1 MPMAH
6 TLLAIACGKEEIVS
20 EVPAPVMR
28 PPDNGIDADRPYW
41 VAFTNVT
48 GLGPVRFQRL
58 LGAFGSMQAAWNADV
73 RRLAEVLDRRILELV
88 IARRGE
94 LDPQA
99 EYASLREDAVEV
111 VTLRDEDYPDL
122 LREIG
127 GAPPVLFVR
136 GGLMASDRRAVAVVG
151 TRRLTRYGKDMAHS
165 IGRDLARAGV
175 TVVSGL
181 ARGVDGIAH
190 AAAVEAGGRT
200 IAVLGNGVK
209 RVYPPEHRG
218 LAQQIIKQGAVISD
232 FHPDAPPDG
241 PNFPARNRLISGLS
255 LGVVVIEAPHRS
267 GALIT
272 VDFAADQGREV
283 FAVPGAATSAAS
295 AGCLRILRDGARL
308 VRDADDILE
317 DLRLGE
323 APRQLDIDTPGGLD
337 ESSRRV
343 LSVLTGEPRHI
354 DEISALADVDITPLS
369 AMLMTLELQGMVRNI
384 GSQYYARSG

>member
-1 MPMAH
+1 MVEATASP
-6 TLLAIACGKEEIVS
+6 VS
-20 EVPAPVMR
+20 NQHVP
-28 PPDNGIDADRPYW
+28 DDDKPYW
-41 VAFTNVT
+41 VAFKNVS

-58 LGAFGSMQAAWNADV
+58 LDTFGSMKAAWNADTRALSV
-73 RRLAEVLDRRILELV
+73 VLDRRILELV
-88 IARRGE
+88 VAQRRSLDVVGE
-94 LDPQA
+94 FERLTG
-99 EYASLREDAVEV
+99 EGVEV
-111 VTLRDEDYPDL
+111 ITLGDDHYPDL
-122 LREIG
+122 LREIAA
-127 GAPPVLFVR
+127 APPVLFAR
-136 GGLMASDRRAVAVVG
+136 GELVPTDRRAVAVVG
-151 TRRLTRYGKDMAHS
+151 TRRLTRYGKEMSEA

-190 AAAVEAGGRT
+190 AAALEAGGRT
-200 IAVLGNGVK
+200 IAVLGNGVR

-218 LAQQIIKQGAVISD
+218 LADKIVAQGAMLSE

-255 LGVVVIEAPHRS
+255 LGVVVIEAPLRS

-272 VDFAADQGREV
+272 VDFAADQGRDV
-283 FAVPGAATSAAS
+283 FAVPGSVASAAS

-323 APRQLDIDTPGGLD
+323 APRQLAFQSVGDLD
-337 ESSRRV
+337 ETSRRV

-354 DEISALADVDITPLS
+354 DEIAALADVDIGELS
-369 AMLMTLELQGMVRNI
+369 SLLMTLELGGTVRNV
-384 GSQYYARSG
+384 GAQYYARSR

>member
-1 MPMAH
+1 VVEATASP
-6 TLLAIACGKEEIVS
+6 VS
-20 EVPAPVMR
+20 NQHVP
-28 PPDNGIDADRPYW
+28 DDDKPYW
-41 VAFTNVT
+41 VAFKNVS

-58 LGAFGSMQAAWNADV
+58 LDTFGSMKAAWNADTRALSV
-73 RRLAEVLDRRILELV
+73 VLDRRILELV
-88 IARRGE
+88 VAQRRSLDVVGE
-94 LDPQA
+94 FERLTG
-99 EYASLREDAVEV
+99 EGVEV
-111 VTLRDEDYPDL
+111 ITLGDDHYPDL
-122 LREIG
+122 LREIAA
-127 GAPPVLFVR
+127 APPVLFAR
-136 GGLMASDRRAVAVVG
+136 GELVPTDRRAVAVVG
-151 TRRLTRYGKDMAHS
+151 TRRLTRYGKEMSEA

-190 AAAVEAGGRT
+190 AAALEAGGRT
-200 IAVLGNGVK
+200 IAVLGNGVR

-218 LAQQIIKQGAVISD
+218 LADKIVAQGAMLSE

-255 LGVVVIEAPHRS
+255 LGVVVIEAPLRS

-272 VDFAADQGREV
+272 VDFAADQGRDV
-283 FAVPGAATSAAS
+283 FAVPGSVASAAS

-323 APRQLDIDTPGGLD
+323 APRQLAFQSVGDLD
-337 ESSRRV
+337 ETSRRV

-354 DEISALADVDITPLS
+354 DEIAALADVDIGELS
-369 AMLMTLELQGMVRNI
+369 SLLMTLELGGTVRNV
-384 GSQYYARSG
+384 GAQYYARSR